1 MIRSVT
7 AIALGLGMSALACS
21 NVSASPPIF
30 QPGAPGTASRTLT
43 PEQSIGLA
51 ETGHTPADARF
62 MQHMIVHHGQAV
74 EMGDLIARRTNNPE
88 VTMIGIRIASSQ
100 GSEIEM
106 MQAWLDRRG
115 LSTRMSHDA
124 GMAMSGQGHGGHAM
138 AQGMDH
144 GAHDAPS
151 DMPLMPG
158 MLSPAQM
165 VELEAAQGVD
175 FDRLYLTGMIHHH
188 QGAIDMV
195 TDLLADSANGQDPQL
210 SEFLS
215 AVIADQSAEISR
227 MHGMLAGL

>member
-1 MIRSVT
+1 MRPVT
-7 AIALGLGMSALACS
+7 VVAVGLGLLVAPIA
-21 NVSASPPIF
+21 VAAPPIF

-51 ETGHTPADARF
+51 ETSYTAADARF

-74 EMGDLIARRTNNPE
+74 EMGDLIAERTDNPD
-88 VTMIGIRIASSQ
+88 VMMIGLRIASTQ

-106 MQAWLDRRG
+106 MQAWLTRRG
-115 LSTRMSHDA
+115 LSTRMMHDTD
-124 GMAMSGQGHGGHAM
+124 MAMSGQGHGGHAM

-144 GAHDAPS
+144 SEHGAPS
-151 DMPLMPG
+151 DTPLMPG

-165 VELEAAQGVD
+165 VELAAVRGVD

-195 TDLLADSANGQDPQL
+195 TDLLADAGNGQDPQL